1 MIKKGLFMQ
10 FPPKWTDIDILLL
23 QKLLKNKIQ
32 EKQYMKNVVE
42 NNNKFIELLKKIC
55 MDLKISD
62 SDNIIKEY
70 LKKLN
75 QEKLM

>member
-1 MIKKGLFMQ
+1 
-10 FPPKWTDIDILLL
+10 
-23 QKLLKNKIQ
+23 
-32 EKQYMKNVVE
+32 MKNVVE